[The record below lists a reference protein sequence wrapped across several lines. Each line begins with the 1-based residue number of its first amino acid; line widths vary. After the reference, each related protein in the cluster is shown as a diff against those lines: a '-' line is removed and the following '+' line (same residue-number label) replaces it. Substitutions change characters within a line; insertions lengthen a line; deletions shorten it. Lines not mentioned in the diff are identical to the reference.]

1 MPMAWLSFS
10 IFSPQIGYDPKV
22 ESFSVIPSIT
32 AVFHFPFSTFLS
44 LSDSSSPHNLLSAIP
59 NQRLPGGRRRRRILK
74 TKKPLPLR
82 KCQRSAPSR
91 RERTAAVLK
100 RRWDIFLRV
109 PRDPGEICDSYF
121 LRLFFALLFD
131 DQRIAPDVF

>member
-44 LSDSSSPHNLLSAIP
+44 LSDSSSPHNLLSAIQ

-74 TKKPLPLR
+74 TKKPFSLR
-82 KCQRSAPSR
+82 KSQCSALAGRERSA
-91 RERTAAVLK
+91 TVFK
-100 RRWDIFLRV
+100 RGR
-109 PRDPGEICDSYF
+109 
-121 LRLFFALLFD
+121 
-131 DQRIAPDVF
+131 DVFLGFPGHPGKVLDRDLLNMF